1 MVKITVF
8 QAKAPLRGKAET
20 KKYKGTDCPQGLH
33 LCYQLCGFVPDA
45 EAAAEWCVHAETLLE
60 VVAYTAFNRS
70 HTREIWRNAHSV
82 GSTASMAD
90 KFFAAW

>member
-20 KKYKGTDCPQGLH
+20 KKYKGTDCPPGLH

-45 EAAAEWCVHAETLLE
+45 EAAAE
-60 VVAYTAFNRS
+60 
-70 HTREIWRNAHSV
+70 
-82 GSTASMAD
+82 
-90 KFFAAW
+90 